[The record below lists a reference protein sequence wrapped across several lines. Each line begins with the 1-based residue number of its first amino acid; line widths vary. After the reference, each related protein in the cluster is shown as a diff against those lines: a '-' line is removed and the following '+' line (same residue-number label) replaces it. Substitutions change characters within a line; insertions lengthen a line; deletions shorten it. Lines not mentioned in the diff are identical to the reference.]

1 MRALFAGVVVLGM
14 STGACALIAGLD
26 SYEGGPAGGGD
37 SSLTSVLRDGSP
49 VISDDSSTDPPPAEA
64 GATDDGDVLDPDGSV
79 SESDAGLSP
88 DVNTACDKTTCAGCC
103 MGGQC
108 YGGGS
113 VATCGAGG
121 VSCTDCTDMGGACS
135 SVGKCE
141 TKVADAAP
149 PPTCT
154 ATKCTGCIPFY
165 QTGCCK
171 SDETC
176 GCKVQI
182 GGNGA
187 CN

>member
-1 MRALFAGVVVLGM
+1 M
-14 STGACALIAGLD
+14 IAGLD
-26 SYEGGPAGGGD
+26 SYEGGPGGGD
-37 SSLTSVLRDGSP
+37 SSLTRVLKDGSP
-49 VISDDSSTDPPPAEA
+49 VNADDGGADPPPTEG
-64 GATDDGDVLDPDGSV
+64 GATDDVGDVPDPDGSV
-79 SESDAGLSP
+79 AESDSGLSP
-88 DVNTACDKTTCAGCC
+88 DVNTTCDTTTCAGCC
-103 MGGQC
+103 MSGQC

-121 VSCTDCTDMGGACS
+121 VACTDCTDMGGACS
-135 SVGKCE
+135 STGKCE

-154 ATKCTGCIPFY
+154 ASKCTGCIPFY

-176 GCKVQI
+176 GCKVQF
-182 GGNGA
+182 GSGS

>member
-1 MRALFAGVVVLGM
+1 MRALFAGVVVLAM

-26 SYEGGPAGGGD
+26 SYEGGPGGGD
-37 SSLTSVLRDGSP
+37 SSIARVLKDGSP
-49 VISDDSSTDPPPAEA
+49 LIADDGDADPPGEA
-64 GATDDGDVLDPDGSV
+64 AATDDGGDDVLERDGSV

-88 DVNTACDKTTCAGCC
+88 DVNTTCDKTTCAGCC
-103 MGGQC
+103 MSGQC

-121 VSCTDCTDMGGACS
+121 GSCTDCTGMGGACS
-135 SVGKCE
+135 SAGKCE

-149 PPTCT
+149 PPTCS

-176 GCKVQI
+176 GCKVQF
-182 GGNGA
+182 GSGS